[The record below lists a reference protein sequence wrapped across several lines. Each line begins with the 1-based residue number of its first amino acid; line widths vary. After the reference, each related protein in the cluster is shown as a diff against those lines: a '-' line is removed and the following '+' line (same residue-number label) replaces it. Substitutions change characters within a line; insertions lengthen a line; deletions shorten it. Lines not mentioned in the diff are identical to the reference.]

1 MLYHEIAASIFGF
14 LTIIVMLFQLAL
26 ALGAPWGEM
35 AMGGKFPGRYSIK
48 LRIAAFIQ
56 MLILGFMALIVLIYA
71 ALLLPEWY
79 EFSQKAIW
87 MIVILSAIIAILNT
101 ITPSKKERIL
111 WSPITITLFI
121 CAFIVAQS

>member
-1 MLYHEIAASIFGF
+1 MFNHVIAAYIFGS

-26 ALGAPWGEM
+26 TLGAPWGEM

-56 MLILGFMALIVLIYA
+56 FLILGFMALVVLTHA
-71 ALLLPEWY
+71 GLLLPEWY
-79 EFSQKAIW
+79 AFSQKAIW
-87 MIVILSAIIAILNT
+87 LIVILSAIIAILNT

-111 WSPITITLFI
+111 WSPITIILFI
-121 CAFIVAQS
+121 CALIVAQN